1 MYEGNTAIMQNEN
14 EITLRR
20 GGAVV
25 VFDVQG
31 DGTSKSAPFFDAA
44 YGQVDPRE
52 IRKIVL
58 KFTENAYFNSE
69 GIKVLVGLFSKAKTN
84 DQQIAITGPSEHFKK
99 IFHMSGIDKFA
110 SIFTTERE
118 ALENFGVTGS

>member
-1 MYEGNTAIMQNEN
+1 MQKEN

-52 IRKIVL
+52 IRRIVL

-84 DQQIAITGPSEHFKK
+84 DQQIAITGLSERF
-99 IFHMSGIDKFA
+99 INFPLVGYRQICLNLRYQERGI
-110 SIFTTERE
+110 R
-118 ALENFGVTGS
+118 